1 MTNPSSPTAH
11 AILPVQP
18 DDPDEFE
25 QSPDH
30 PPGIDEYTDHLPDPV
45 SAAHRV
51 NDFIEAYGDGG
62 VHPHVT
68 PEFEGKM
75 PPVFTRDLYSLTKA
89 VLE

>member
-1 MTNPSSPTAH
+1 MAHPSSPTAH
-11 AILPVQP
+11 AILHAPP

-25 QSPDH
+25 QSPDQ

-51 NDFIEAYGDGG
+51 NDFIGAYGDGRVSG
-62 VHPHVT
+62 L
-68 PEFEGKM
+68 EGL
-75 PPVFTRDLYSLTKA
+75 PPLFTRDLNALTKA